1 METSL
6 IIRKF
11 IIFTLLLFIFL
22 FISGCSQD
30 TEIQDPA
37 RLPARQ
43 GSRIQDLPIRIVSL
57 APAYT
62 ETLIELG
69 LKDRIVG
76 VTPCS
81 DYLKETE
88 DIKKIGFYTQP
99 SLEKIVSLKPDL
111 VLVADYIGQE
121 SICKTL
127 ERLGIKV
134 VVFRHRGVKGILEMV
149 EEIGKLCGKEKEAK
163 GLLREMEATIDKV
176 KREVKGLERPRVYV
190 EVGYNPLFTAGK
202 GSHIDDLIEIAGG
215 ENIAKGINKPYPR
228 ISQEFVI
235 EKDPQVIILPYMGRG
250 YTKESV
256 KRRSGWE
263 NIEAVR
269 NDRVYDDIGTQII
282 TIPSPNLILKGLP
295 ELAKRIHPEVSEF
308 Q

>member
-1 METSL
+1 MK
-6 IIRKF
+6 IKGIRVS
-11 IIFTLLLFIFL
+11 ILTLSILLFSIPQTR
-22 FISGCSQD
+22 GNPH
-30 TEIQDPA
+30 PA
-37 RLPARQ
+37 QRGGGESPQ
-43 GSRIQDLPIRIVSL
+43 RIVSL

-76 VTPCS
+76 ITPCS
-81 DYLKETE
+81 DYLEETK
-88 DIKKIGFYTQP
+88 DIEKVGFYTQP

-134 VVFRHRGVKGILEMV
+134 VVFRQRGVRGILEMV

-163 GLLREMEATIDKV
+163 GLLREMEATIDEV
-176 KREVKGLERPRVYV
+176 KREVEGLERPKVYV

-202 GSHIDDLIEIAGG
+202 DSHIDDLIEIAGG

-235 EKDPQVIILPYMGRG
+235 QKNPQVIILPYMGRR

-256 KRRSGWE
+256 KKRSGWE

-269 NDRVYDDIGTQII
+269 NDRIYDDIGTHVI
-282 TIPSPNLILKGLP
+282 TIASPNLILKGLP
-295 ELAKRIHPEVSEF
+295 ELAKRIHPELGEF
-308 Q
+308 

>member
-1 METSL
+1 MKTLL
-6 IIRKF
+6 IVRKF
-11 IIFTLLLFIFL
+11 VVFALITSIFSFTP
-22 FISGCSQD
+22 GYSQN
-30 TEIQDPA
+30 TGIQDP
-37 RLPARQ
+37 

-57 APAYT
+57 TPAYT

-69 LKDRIVG
+69 LRDRIVG
-76 VTPCS
+76 VTPFS
-81 DYLKETE
+81 DYLKETK
-88 DIKKIGFYTQP
+88 DIEKVGFYTQP

-121 SICKTL
+121 SLFKAL

-134 VVFRHRGVKGILEMV
+134 VVFRRGGVKGIFEMV
-149 EEIGKLCGKEKEAK
+149 EEIGRLCGKEREARRLLKEMKAVIN
-163 GLLREMEATIDKV
+163 EV
-176 KREVKGLERPRVYV
+176 KRKVKGLERPRVYV

-202 GSHIDDLIEIAGG
+202 GSHIDDLTEIAGG
-215 ENIAKGINKPYPR
+215 ENIARQINKPYPR
-228 ISQEFVI
+228 IGQEFVI

-256 KRRSGWE
+256 KKRGGWK

-269 NDRVYDDIGTQII
+269 NNRVYDDIGTQII

-295 ELAKRIHPEVSEF
+295 ELAKRIHPEL
-308 Q
+308 